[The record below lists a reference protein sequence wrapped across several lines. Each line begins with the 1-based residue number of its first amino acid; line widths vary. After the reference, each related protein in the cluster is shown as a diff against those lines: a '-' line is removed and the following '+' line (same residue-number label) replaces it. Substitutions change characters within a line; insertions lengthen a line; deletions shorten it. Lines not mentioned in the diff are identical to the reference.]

1 MIWPLFQSNKYFN
14 INKDGNKLVIESSYL
29 LFIFDTERLEQI
41 WLNIIINCD
50 EAFEYVTT

>member
-29 LFIFDTERLEQI
+29 LFIFDTEWLE
-41 WLNIIINCD
+41 
-50 EAFEYVTT
+50 